1 MQIVQ
6 FGTESWGT
14 GIRSWDELNREG
26 TKANMMIQYLPV
38 QMFEQISRIHNIF

>member
-14 GIRSWDELNREG
+14 GIRGWDELNRGG
-26 TKANMMIQYLPV
+26 TKANMMIQYLAV
-38 QMFEQISRIHNIF
+38 QTFEHIS